1 MVGSSIL
8 TTLRNVR
15 RSLVR
20 RGLASAGARK
30 SGTTTSEVL
39 PTTTPGEKPVVRDL
53 RRTYDRLRAS
63 PKAST
68 EFSVDRSGLLGGGEE
83 FESDLRLL
91 ENSKTKEKLSA
102 LGRDLLSY
110 IKLRGPIT
118 VHDYMAQASNH
129 AVHGYYQHA
138 GEKIGKGGDFVTAPE
153 ISQLFGEMIGIWCL
167 STWKSLGEPREL
179 NLIELGPG
187 KGTLMKDI
195 LRVGSKFPA
204 FKSALNIH
212 LVELSET
219 MRALQRESLSCSKA
233 TAGDRLDDLSDPS
246 KEKTAAVVH
255 TNAQGFRISWHH
267 MLQQVPQKDGVPT
280 LVVGQEFLDA
290 FPVHQFVYTKNGWR
304 EKLVD
309 IDTTEASPYFLR
321 QVLSPSATPAV
332 RALMMKGVDI
342 PSFEPSRHNPSVA
355 GATTFPPSDAPVDK
369 RGHIPEELKENDG
382 IEICPLALATC
393 EDVAK
398 RIVKNRGAALF
409 IDYGENFTQ
418 DDSLRGF
425 LKHKQVNILSEPGL
439 VDITADVD
447 FLACAKSARRYGATV
462 LPTIGQG
469 EFLQRMGIV
478 GRVEKL
484 IEAETTTEAQAENI
498 VACLRSLIDD
508 KEMGK
513 RFKVLGFT
521 DPSLPPLV
529 GFPQT

>member
-1 MVGSSIL
+1 MG
-8 TTLRNVR
+8 
-15 RSLVR
+15 
-20 RGLASAGARK
+20 RGLASTGSPK
-30 SGTTTSEVL
+30 SGNSATPETP
-39 PTTTPGEKPVVRDL
+39 PTPQGEKHVVRDL
-53 RRTYDRLRAS
+53 RRTYDRVRAS

-91 ENSKTKEKLSA
+91 ENSKTKEKLSD

-129 AVHGYYQHA
+129 AVHGYYQHT

-153 ISQLFGEMIGIWCL
+153 ISQLFGEMVGIWCL

-195 LRVGSKFPA
+195 LRVASKFPA
-204 FKSALNIH
+204 FKSALSIH

-219 MRALQRESLSCSKA
+219 MRALQREALACSKA

-246 KEKTAAVVH
+246 KEKAAAVVH
-255 TNAQGFRISWHH
+255 TNTQGFRISWHH

-309 IDTTEASPYFLR
+309 IDTTEASPYFFR
-321 QVLSPSATPAV
+321 QVLSPSPTPAV
-332 RALMMKGVDI
+332 RALMMKGVQTPRFD
-342 PSFEPSRHNPSVA
+342 PSGQNASVA
-355 GATTFPPSDAPVDK
+355 GATTLPPSDAVDK

-382 IEICPLALATC
+382 VEICPLALATC
-393 EDVAK
+393 EDIAK

-447 FLACAKSARRYGATV
+447 FLACGKSARRCGATV
-462 LPTIGQG
+462 LPMIGQG

-478 GRVEKL
+478 NRVEKL

-529 GFPQT
+529 GFPQS